1 VGFFTGKIGEM
12 YKIIAADVIAP
23 DVKMFRIE
31 APLIARK
38 HEPGQFV
45 MLRAHENGERI
56 PITIANGDAETGEI
70 TIIVQGIGRTT
81 KELNLKQTG
90 EIIPDLVGPLGMPT
104 HIENWG
110 KAVIVSGGVG
120 TAEVVPIARAMQAA
134 GNRVI
139 SIIGARTKELVIADD
154 LVGEFCEQVI
164 ITTNDGSQGI
174 QGFVTAPLEKMLTGP
189 EPPDMILAVGP
200 LPMMAAIAEM
210 TRPLEIKTLVSLNTI
225 MIDGTG
231 MCGGCRATVDGETVF
246 VCVDGPEFDA
256 HKVDFTE
263 LKQRSEIY
271 NAQEKQSLDDFLHR
285 CRLQAAADDM
295 GQN

>member
-1 VGFFTGKIGEM
+1 M
-12 YKIIAADVIAP
+12 YKIIAADFIAP
-23 DVKMFRIE
+23 NVKMFRIA

-45 MLRAHENGERI
+45 MLRVHDAGERI

-81 KELNLKQTG
+81 KELNLKEAG
-90 EIIPDLVGPLGMPT
+90 DSLPDLVGPLGTPT
-104 HIENWG
+104 HIEQWG

-154 LVGEFCEQVI
+154 LVGEFCEEVI
-164 ITTNDGSQGI
+164 ITTNDGSQGTR
-174 QGFVTAPLEKMLTGP
+174 GFVTAPLEEMLDGP
-189 EPPDMILAVGP
+189 EPPDFILAVGP

-210 TRPLEIKTLVSLNTI
+210 TRSRQIKTMVSLNTI

-231 MCGGCRATVDGETVF
+231 MCGGCRATVDGDTVF

-256 HKVDFTE
+256 HKVDFAE
-263 LKQRSEIY
+263 LKQRSKLFET
-271 NAQEKQSLDDFLHR
+271 QEKQSLDEFLHR
-285 CRLQAAADDM
+285 CRIQAAADEV

>member
-1 VGFFTGKIGEM
+1 M
-12 YKIIAADVIAP
+12 YKIIAADFIAP
-23 DVKMFRIE
+23 KVKMFRID

-45 MLRAHENGERI
+45 MLRVHEDGERI
-56 PITIANGDAETGEI
+56 PITIANSDAKSGEI

-81 KELNLKQTG
+81 QQLNLKEAG
-90 EIIPDLVGPLGMPT
+90 DSLPDLVGPLGTPT
-104 HIENWG
+104 HIEKWG
-110 KAVIVSGGVG
+110 KVVIVSGGVG
-120 TAEVVPIARAMQAA
+120 TAEVVPIAKAMQAA

-164 ITTNDGSQGI
+164 ITTNDGSLGI
-174 QGFVTAPLEKMLTGP
+174 QGFVTAPLEEMLNSS

-200 LPMMAAIAEM
+200 LPMMSAIVEM
-210 TRPLEIKTLVSLNTI
+210 TRPLGIETLVSLNTI

-246 VCVDGPEFDA
+246 VCVDGPEFDG
-256 HKVDFTE
+256 HKVDFAE
-263 LKQRSEIY
+263 LKQRSQIY
-271 NAQEKQSLDDFLHR
+271 LNQEKQSLDEFLHS
-285 CRLQAAADDM
+285 CRLQAAAKEM